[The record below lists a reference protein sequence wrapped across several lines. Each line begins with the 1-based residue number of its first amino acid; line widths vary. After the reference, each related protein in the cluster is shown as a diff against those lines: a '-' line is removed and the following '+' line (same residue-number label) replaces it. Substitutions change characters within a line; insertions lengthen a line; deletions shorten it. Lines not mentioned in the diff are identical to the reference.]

1 MSKKTIGV
9 GLVGV
14 GNWGRY
20 GHIPALR
27 LLPEYKIVA
36 VSSRSRAKA
45 QEVANEFGIEHA
57 FDNVDELAR
66 LSDVDLVIVLPPAPE
81 HALAV
86 KTAISAGKDVYCEW
100 PLTTSTHESEELV
113 SLAAVAG
120 VRHVVGL
127 QRTLGA
133 SAQYLR
139 DLVADGYVG
148 CLRSVRM
155 HVSMASFGP
164 TRSAGLEW
172 TVDKKNFSHVLSI
185 YGGHFMDMLFHIVGE
200 PKTLSSIVATQ
211 FPELTL
217 SRTGQSFPNET
228 PDCVMVIGTLI
239 NGALFEVQI
248 EGGKL
253 HQSGLQ
259 IDITGTSGDLRV
271 TNPRSFG
278 TKQDNLIEGS
288 QGDGGEWHVLATP
301 ERYHTIPD
309 SALDVSVQDLAQLY
323 AAFAKDRASGS
334 SHARSFSNAVAM
346 HRIIDAIN
354 SASSLHHTVAMEDQS
369 WIQL

>member
-1 MSKKTIGV
+1 VSKKTIGV
-9 GLVGV
+9 GLVGA

-36 VSSRSRAKA
+36 VSSRSRSKA
-45 QEVANEFGIEHA
+45 QKIAHEFGIEHA
-57 FDNVDELAR
+57 VDNVDELAR
-66 LSDVDLVIVLPPAPE
+66 LSGVDLEIVLPPVPE
-81 HALAV
+81 HAFAV
-86 KTAISAGKDVYCEW
+86 KAAISAGKDVYCEW
-100 PLTTSTHESEELV
+100 PLTTSTKDSEDLV
-113 SLAAVAG
+113 SLAAAAD
-120 VRHVVGL
+120 VRHAVGL

-139 DLVADGYVG
+139 DLVANGYVG
-148 CLRSVRM
+148 RVRSVRM
-155 HVSMASFGP
+155 HVSMASFGHIL
-164 TRSAGLEW
+164 SAGLEW

-200 PKTLSSIVATQ
+200 PKALSSIVATQ

-228 PDCVMVIGTLI
+228 PDCVMVIGTLK

-253 HQSGLQ
+253 HQSGLE
-259 IDITGTSGDLRV
+259 IDITGTSGDLRI
-271 TNPRSFG
+271 TNTRSFG

-301 ERYHTIPD
+301 ERYHTMPD

-334 SHARSFSNAVAM
+334 SHTRSFSNAVAM

-354 SASSLHHTVAMEDQS
+354 RASSLHHTVSMEDQP

>member
-1 MSKKTIGV
+1 MKKTIGV

-14 GNWGRY
+14 GSWGKY

-36 VSSRSRAKA
+36 VSSRSSSKA
-45 QEVANEFGIEHA
+45 QEIANKFGIDHA
-57 FDNVDELAR
+57 VDSVEALAR
-66 LSDVDLVIVLPPAPE
+66 LSGVDLVVVLPPAPE

-86 KTAISAGKDVYCEW
+86 KAAISAGKDVYCEW
-100 PLTTSTHESEELV
+100 PLTTSTSDSEELL
-113 SLAAVAG
+113 SLARAAD

-139 DLVADGYVG
+139 DLLADGYVG
-148 CLRSVRM
+148 RLRSVRM

-172 TVDKKNFSHVLSI
+172 TVDQKNFSHVLSI
-185 YGGHFMDMLFHIVGE
+185 YGGHFMDMLFHVVGE
-200 PKTLSSIVATQ
+200 PSSLSSIVATQ

-228 PDCVMVIGTLI
+228 PDCVLVIGTLK

-259 IDITGTSGDLRV
+259 IDITGTSGDLRI
-271 TNPRSFG
+271 TNTRSFG

-288 QGDGGEWHVLATP
+288 QGDSGDWHVLPTP
-301 ERYHTIPD
+301 DRHHTIPD
-309 SALDVSVQDLAQLY
+309 SSLDVSVQDLAQLY
-323 AAFAKDRASGS
+323 AAFAADRASGT
-334 SHARSFSNAVAM
+334 SHARSFSDAVAM

-354 SASSLHHTVAMEDQS
+354 NASSLHRTVSMED
-369 WIQL
+369 